1 MNEGIDLAV
10 YTVTQVNN
18 YIKTLFDRAKPLSSL
33 MMKGEIANFKRHSSG
48 HLYFTL
54 KDEFSQISAVMF
66 APSASRLKFKPC
78 DGMRVIADGSVSVY
92 VKNGGYQI
100 YVKDMQ
106 PDGVG
111 ALFLAYEQLKLQLQQ
126 EGLFA
131 SSHKKQ
137 LPVIPE
143 TIGVITS
150 PTGAA
155 VRDIINITGRRWPQA
170 KLFLYPSK
178 VQGEEAEEELI
189 KGLSYFE
196 QKQKVDVIIIG
207 RGGGSAEDLWVFNS
221 ERLARAIYAA
231 NTPVISAVGHE
242 TDFTICD
249 LVADRRAPTPSA
261 AAELVVPDRAE
272 MQRRV
277 EACQKLIGQKISSL
291 LQKRKREHAE
301 QVRVLHKDMGRFL
314 EAKRYALH
322 LAAGK
327 LQALNP
333 LAVLARGYSIA
344 EKRGKAV
351 SCASELKEGDEL
363 LLRFQKGKAQTIVQ
377 KIEEE

>member
-1 MNEGIDLAV
+1 MFAA
-10 YTVTQVNN
+10 
-18 YIKTLFDRAKPLSSL
+18 AKPLAKISIR
-33 MMKGEIANFKRHSSG
+33 GEIANFKRQASG
-48 HLYFTL
+48 HLYFSIKDANSQL
-54 KDEFSQISAVMF
+54 KAIMF
-66 APSASRLKFKPC
+66 ASNASRLDFRPS
-78 DGMRVIADGSVSVY
+78 DGMRVIIECSISVY
-92 VKNGGYQI
+92 EKGGVYQA
-100 YVKDMQ
+100 YVSSMQ
-106 PDGVG
+106 PDGIG
-111 ALFLAYEQLKLQLQQ
+111 ALYLAYEKLKEQLQK

-131 SSHKKQ
+131 AAHKKP
-137 LPVIPE
+137 LPNIPRS
-143 TIGVITS
+143 IGVITS
-150 PTGAA
+150 STGAA

-170 KLFLYPSK
+170 ELYLYPSR
-178 VQGEEAEEELI
+178 VQGEGAEDDLL
-189 KGLSYFE
+189 KGLAWFE
-196 QKQKVDVIIIG
+196 SRQKVDVIIIG

-377 KIEEE
+377 RVEEE

>member
-1 MNEGIDLAV
+1 MDNLAV

-18 YIKTLFDRAKPLSSL
+18 YIKTLFESAKPLSSL
-33 MMKGEIANFKRHSSG
+33 MIKGEIANFKRHSSG

-54 KDEFSQISAVMF
+54 KDEFSQISAIMF
-66 APSASRLKFKPC
+66 APSATRLKFKPC
-78 DGMRVIADGSVSVY
+78 DGMRIIAEGGISVY
-92 VKNGGYQI
+92 VKSGNYQI
-100 YVKDMQ
+100 YVKEMQ

-111 ALFLAYEQLKLQLQQ
+111 ALFLAYEQLKQQLQK

-131 SSHKKQ
+131 PSHKKA
-137 LPVIPE
+137 LPSVPE

-178 VQGEEAEEELI
+178 VQGEDAEGELI
-189 KGLSYFE
+189 KGLLYFE

-231 NTPVISAVGHE
+231 NTPIVSAVGHE

-249 LVADRRAPTPSA
+249 FVADRRAPTPSA
-261 AAELVVPDRAE
+261 AAELVVPDRTE
-272 MQRRV
+272 MRRRV
-277 EACQKLIGQKISSL
+277 DALQKLIGQKVGML
-291 LQKRKREHAE
+291 FQKKRRDCLDRERA
-301 QVRVLHKDMGRFL
+301 LHKGMQRCL
-314 EAKRYALH
+314 EAKRHALQ

-344 EKRGKAV
+344 EKQGKAV
-351 SCASELKEGDEL
+351 YSAGELKEGDEL
-363 LLRFQKGKAQTIVQ
+363 LLRFQKGRAQTIVQ
-377 KIEEE
+377 KIQEE

>member
-1 MNEGIDLAV
+1 MAV

-33 MMKGEIANFKRHSSG
+33 MIKGEIANFKRHSSG

-54 KDEFSQISAVMF
+54 KDECSQIRAIMF
-66 APSASRLKFKPC
+66 ASSSERLKFKPC
-78 DGMRVIADGSVSVY
+78 EGMRVVAEGGVSVY
-92 VKNGGYQI
+92 VKNGEYQI
-100 YVKDMQ
+100 LVKDMQ

-111 ALFLAYEQLKLQLQQ
+111 TLFLAYEQLKLQLQQ

-131 SSHKKQ
+131 ASHKKQ

-143 TIGVITS
+143 TIGIITS

-155 VRDIINITGRRWPQA
+155 VRDIINIAGRRWPQA
-170 KLFLYPSK
+170 KLLLYPSK
-178 VQGEEAEEELI
+178 VQGEGAEEELI

-196 QKQKVDVIIIG
+196 QRQKVDVVIIG

-231 NTPVISAVGHE
+231 NTPIVSAVGHE

-249 LVADRRAPTPSA
+249 FVADRRAPTPSA

-277 EACQKLIGQKISSL
+277 EVFRKLIGQKVGSL
-291 LQKRKREHAE
+291 LQKRKREHAD
-301 QVRVLHKDMGRFL
+301 QVRALHKNMERFL
-314 EAKRYALH
+314 EIKRYALH

-344 EKRGKAV
+344 EKQGKAV
-351 SCASELKEGDEL
+351 SDAAELKKGDEL
-363 LLRFQKGKAQTIVQ
+363 LLRFQKGRARTTVQ
-377 KIEEE
+377 KIEGE